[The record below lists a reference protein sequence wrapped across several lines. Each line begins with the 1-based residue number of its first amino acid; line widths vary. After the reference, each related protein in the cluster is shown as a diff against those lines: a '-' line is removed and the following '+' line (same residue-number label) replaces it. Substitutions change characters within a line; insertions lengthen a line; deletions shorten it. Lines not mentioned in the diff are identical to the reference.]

1 MSFYRYAR
9 HSDIADY
16 EMHGWR
22 YCCDLRG
29 HHGVWSVLMEYVG
42 GGVGP

>member
-1 MSFYRYAR
+1 MRYFR
-9 HSDIADY
+9 YVRIAEIAEF

-22 YCCDLRG
+22 YVSPLHG